1 METEMAKTD
10 EETVQSQDTSAKAET
25 TQTEEVQGEEVEQK
39 PTPYKNAYHKDLD
52 KKDPEPDTSVDTEA
66 TQKDEGFASSQPPV
80 EHDFKKRY
88 DDLKTHYDNKLNS
101 WKQEKETLEA
111 QTKAAQVEAEPAN
124 LKSSEELENFKDE
137 YPDVYGV
144 VETVAKKQADSR
156 VSKLESE
163 IQGLKQSEQN
173 LVRESAQT
181 ELLSVHPDFLDIK
194 DTDEFNAWLSDQPTS
209 ISDGITKNGTD
220 SKWAVRVLDLYK
232 SDAGNASTTSKS
244 DLKSAAQAV
253 TKTKPVQYSAKAGNK
268 KIWKQSEIRKLKP
281 HEFES
286 LEKEIDLAAKE
297 GRISSE

>member
-25 TQTEEVQGEEVEQK
+25 TQTEEVQGEEVEQE
-39 PTPYKNAYHKDLD
+39 PTPYKNEYHKDLD
-52 KKDPEPDTSVDTEA
+52 KDDPKSEVKTEEEE
-66 TQKDEGFASSQPPV
+66 QSDQSFLSNKPKPV

-124 LKSSEELENFKDE
+124 LKSSEELDNFKDE

-181 ELLSVHPDFLDIK
+181 ELLLVHPDFLDIK
-194 DTDEFNAWLSDQPTS
+194 DTDEFNAWLSDQPAN

-220 SKWAVRVLDLYK
+220 PKWAVRVLDLYK
-232 SDAGNASTTSKS
+232 SDAEKSSTTSKP

-268 KIWKQSEIRKLKP
+268 KVWKQSDISKLKP
-281 HEFES
+281 GEFEI

-297 GRISSE
+297 GRITSE

>member
-1 METEMAKTD
+1 MCSIVSSFKI
-10 EETVQSQDTSAKAET
+10 
-25 TQTEEVQGEEVEQK
+25 
-39 PTPYKNAYHKDLD
+39 D
-52 KKDPEPDTSVDTEA
+52 K
-66 TQKDEGFASSQPPV
+66 
-80 EHDFKKRY
+80 
-88 DDLKTHYDNKLNS
+88 LKTLITLNQHRGS
-101 WKQEKETLEA
+101 SAYSLAKYNLKNNTLTIMKQGVGLFPTKVLAYEKETLEA
-111 QTKAAQVEAEPAN
+111 QAKATQAEPAN
-124 LKSSEELENFKDE
+124 LKSSEELDNFKDE

-163 IQGLKQSEQN
+163 IQGLKQKEQD
-173 LVRESAQT
+173 LVRDGAQT

-220 SKWAVRVLDLYK
+220 AKWAVRVLDLYK
-232 SDAGNASTTSKS
+232 SDTGNASTTSKP

-268 KIWKQSEIRKLKP
+268 KTWKQSEIRKLKP
-281 HEFES
+281 GEFEI

-297 GRISSE
+297 GRVSAD

>member
-25 TQTEEVQGEEVEQK
+25 TQTEEVQGEEVEQE
-39 PTPYKNAYHKDLD
+39 PTPYKNTYHKELD
-52 KKDPEPDTSVDTEA
+52 KDDPEPEVKTEEEE
-66 TQKDEGFASSQPPV
+66 QSEQSFLSNKPKPV

-111 QTKAAQVEAEPAN
+111 QAKATQAEPAN
-124 LKSSEELENFKDE
+124 LKSSEELDNFKDE

-144 VETVAKKQADSR
+144 VETVSKKQADSR

-163 IQGLKQSEQN
+163 IQGLKQKEQD
-173 LVRESAQT
+173 LVRDGAQT

-220 SKWAVRVLDLYK
+220 AKWAVRVLDLYK
-232 SDAGNASTTSKS
+232 SDAGKASTTSKP

-281 HEFES
+281 GEFEI

>member
-25 TQTEEVQGEEVEQK
+25 TQTEEVQGEEVEQE

-52 KKDPEPDTSVDTEA
+52 EDNPEPEVKTEEEE
-66 TQKDEGFASSQPPV
+66 QSEQSFLSNKPKPV

-111 QTKAAQVEAEPAN
+111 QAKAAKVAEPVN

-156 VSKLESE
+156 VSELESE
-163 IQGLKQSEQN
+163 VKGLKQKEQD
-173 LVRESAQT
+173 LIRESAQT

-194 DTDEFNAWLSDQPTS
+194 ETDEFNAWLSDQPAS

-220 SKWAVRVLDLYK
+220 AKWAVRVLDLYK
-232 SDAGNASTTSKS
+232 SDAGKASTTSRS

-253 TKTKPVQYSAKAGNK
+253 TKTKPVQYTAKAGNK
-268 KIWKQSEIRKLKP
+268 KIWKQSEISKLKP
-281 HEFES
+281 HEFEK

>member
-1 METEMAKTD
+1 MAKTD

-25 TQTEEVQGEEVEQK
+25 TQTEEVQGEEVEQE

-52 KKDPEPDTSVDTEA
+52 KDDPEPEVKTEEEE
-66 TQKDEGFASSQPPV
+66 QSEQSFLSNKPKPV

-111 QTKAAQVEAEPAN
+111 QAKATQAEPAN
-124 LKSSEELENFKDE
+124 LKSSEELDNFKDE

-163 IQGLKQSEQN
+163 IQGLKQKEQD
-173 LVRESAQT
+173 LVRDGAQT

-220 SKWAVRVLDLYK
+220 AKWAVRVLDLYK
-232 SDAGNASTTSKS
+232 SDAGKASTTSKP

-268 KIWKQSEIRKLKP
+268 KTWKQSEIRKLKP
-281 HEFES
+281 GEFEI

-297 GRISSE
+297 GRVSAD

>member
-1 METEMAKTD
+1 MTEKQVEANV
-10 EETVQSQDTSAKAET
+10 EEKVKDSE
-25 TQTEEVQGEEVEQK
+25 
-39 PTPYKNAYHKDLD
+39 PTPYKNEYHKDLD
-52 KKDPEPDTSVDTEA
+52 KEDPKSDPLVEETEA
-66 TQKDEGFASSQPPV
+66 TQEEKEEDKSFLSTSKDKDV
-80 EHDFKKRY
+80 TTHNFKKRY
-88 DDLKTHYDNKLNS
+88 DDLKKHYDTKLDE

-232 SDAGNASTTSKS
+232 SDAEKSSTTSKP

-268 KIWKQSEIRKLKP
+268 KIWKQSEISKLKP

-297 GRISSE
+297 NRISTD

>member
-25 TQTEEVQGEEVEQK
+25 TQTEEVQGEEVEQE

-52 KKDPEPDTSVDTEA
+52 KEDPESDPSVDTEA

-88 DDLKTHYDNKLNS
+88 DDLKTHYDNKLNE
-101 WKQEKETLEA
+101 WKQEKQTLEA
-111 QTKAAQVEAEPAN
+111 QAKATQAEPAN
-124 LKSSEELENFKDE
+124 LKSSEELDNFKDE
-137 YPDVYGV
+137 YPDVYSV

-281 HEFES
+281 HEFEN

-297 GRISSE
+297 GRVSAD